1 MEIKKSAIA
10 GTLESSDV
18 QIMLSTG
25 KNGFEFEL
33 ESDVAKQFG
42 DQIKETIVNVLKK
55 YKIENAEIR
64 VIDKGALDM
73 VIKARAI
80 TAAQRALDIVDTPQW
95 EVL

>member
-1 MEIKKSAIA
+1 MEIKKNAIA

-18 QIMLSTG
+18 QIMLSKG
-25 KNGFEFEL
+25 KNGFEFQL

-42 DQIKETIVNVLKK
+42 DQIKETIADVLKK
-55 YKIENAEIR
+55 YNIENAEIH
-64 VIDKGALDM
+64 VVDKGALDM

-80 TAAQRALDIVDTPQW
+80 TVAQRALGIVDTPQW